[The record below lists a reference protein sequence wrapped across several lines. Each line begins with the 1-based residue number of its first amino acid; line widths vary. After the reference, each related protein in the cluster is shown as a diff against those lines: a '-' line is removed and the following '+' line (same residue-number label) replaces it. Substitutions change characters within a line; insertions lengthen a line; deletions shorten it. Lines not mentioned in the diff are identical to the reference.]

1 MAKSIDER
9 VVSMAFQNDVFE
21 KKAAQTLATL
31 AKLDSS
37 IAKAGA
43 VNGLSQIEAA
53 ANKVTLQQPMS
64 AVEKLRARFSR
75 SGVDAAQGMD
85 QIENAGNRVHLLSP
99 LRALDF
105 LRSKVAQVGQN
116 APPAFNE
123 IERSANQVSMGGLTS
138 ALDNV
143 TQRFS
148 VLQGAASVAL
158 GNISSQAIMRG
169 TSFAKSF
176 ALGPLQQGFGE
187 YQTNL
192 KSIQTIL
199 ANTEGQ
205 RVSGLDATNK
215 ALDELNH
222 YADQTIYN
230 FSEMAKN
237 IGTFTAAGVD
247 LPKSTA
253 SIKGIANLAALSG
266 SSSVQASTAMYQ
278 LSQAIAAGRVSLQD
292 WNSVVNAGMGG
303 AKFQKA
309 LMVTAENMGALKK
322 GAVEID
328 EATGKATVNGTSFR
342 ESIMAKPGQ
351 QSWLS
356 ADVLTKTLEQFTGDM
371 TKAELA
377 AQGFTEEQQKT
388 ILATAKTAKA
398 AATEVKTL
406 PQVFDV
412 AREAIG
418 SGWAKTSQ
426 LIFGDFLEAKKTFTA
441 VSNAINGFINSTSDA
456 RNKLFGDWNKMGG
469 RTVLLEGIKDGFQA
483 IWEVIKP
490 IGAAFRDIFP
500 AQTAEGLLRMTKNFA
515 ALTKALKPS
524 QEIIDGLR
532 RTFRGLF
539 ALVHIGWSVLKGFIG
554 VFTDLLGI
562 AGESGGG
569 FLMFTGSIGDFLVAI
584 DKALTQGGL
593 LTSFFETLS
602 NILEVPLRLI
612 TSVASAI
619 FSLFGGVDTAGA
631 DALSGGMEKI
641 NGAVGPL
648 EQSLNGL
655 KRAWD
660 KLVDIF
666 GDAKELVA
674 PWLETIGNELSQF
687 GSLLGEAIQTTDFDN
702 VMSFLQTG
710 FIGGIFLALKQGIA
724 NFGGIGDTLD
734 GINGVLGGLTGNLEA
749 MQKRLQAE
757 TLKAIAISIG
767 ILAASMFVLAKIDGS
782 SLTKA
787 TTAMAVGMG
796 QLVGAMAILGNVM
809 KGQGKLA
816 LLTMPVI
823 AVSLVGL
830 ATALVILSGAMKIFG
845 TMDWDELAKG
855 LVGVGGGLG
864 AIAASMK
871 FLGPGTAIQGP
882 AILLLA
888 IAMNALALA
897 VKQFASLNWEELAR
911 GLAGVLFSLV
921 ALISPITLLGP
932 SLILTGP
939 GLIAVA
945 FGLNMLAGAVGS
957 FAALDPLKMVTG
969 IGGIILALAGLAGAI
984 ALMPPT
990 TVLQAAGL
998 VVLAVALN
1006 GIAGAIRIMG
1016 AIGIENLIVGLTGMA
1031 GAMLILAVGLT
1042 AMTAAGPGALALM
1055 GAAAAF
1061 AVLGP
1066 ALGFM
1071 GTLDIRTI
1079 ATGLAA
1085 MAATLGVLAVVGA
1098 LAAPGLGALG
1108 IALVPLALAFTVGAV
1123 GALAFAKALQMMAGS
1138 GAKGVGVMVTA
1149 LTAFAAILPKIL
1161 IDFAKGFVETI
1172 GEVAKLA
1179 PKVTEAIWK
1188 ILDQIIQ
1195 VVIQSTPRLAV
1206 ALGILID
1213 SFVMVIGENAPKII
1227 AAGWKLLMDFLGGI
1241 TQNLPQLLV
1250 TVGIIVTQFLTG
1262 LAAQAPKVI
1271 AAGGELIVAYISG
1284 ITSQIPKIVAAA
1296 ARAVVAFLT
1305 AVATR
1310 IGSVVAAGVRLVVSF
1325 LDGIAQNIGKV
1336 YAAGVRVIVS
1346 VLNGISDA
1354 VPRLIDKGVEI
1365 AGKFVRAV
1373 GNGLVRLASV
1383 GANAVIR
1390 FLNALADVIR
1400 EKSPELRAAGWNLAD
1415 AILDGMVDGF
1425 KELGHR
1431 AINAV
1436 TGVMGSLPG
1445 AAKKILGIK
1454 SPSRVFAE
1462 IGRFTMEGLSA
1473 GLQSGAGDPGRVM
1486 EATARDLVR
1495 NAENML
1501 GQLPS
1506 ALDGV
1511 VDADPVIS
1519 PVLDLSAVEKEAQR
1533 LGGMTEVSP
1542 LKPVVSLEH
1551 AAAIADVAAAA
1562 PTPSDNAPT
1571 VLKEVKFEQTIS
1583 SPDKLS
1589 EVEIYR
1595 NTRNFISA
1603 AKSELE
1609 VVP

>member
-1 MAKSIDER
+1 MSKSIDER
-9 VVSMAFQNDVFE
+9 VVSMAFNNDVFE
-21 KKAAQTLATL
+21 KRAAQTLATL

-64 AVEKLRARFSR
+64 AMEKLRARFSR
-75 SGVDAAQGMD
+75 SGADAAQGME
-85 QIENAGNRVHLLSP
+85 QIENAGHRVSLASP

-105 LRSKVAQVGQN
+105 LRNKVAQVGQN

-123 IERSANQVSMGGLTS
+123 IERSANQVSMSGLTS
-138 ALDNV
+138 ALDSV
-143 TQRFS
+143 TNRFS

-158 GNISSQAIMRG
+158 GNITSQAIMRG

-205 RVSGLDATNK
+205 QVSGLDATNK

-351 QSWLS
+351 QSWLT

-426 LIFGDFLEAKKTFTA
+426 LIFGDFMESKKTFTA

-469 RTVLLEGIKDGFQA
+469 RTVLLEGIKDGFEA
-483 IWEVIKP
+483 LWEVIKP

-524 QEIIDGLR
+524 QDIIDGLR

-554 VFTDLLGI
+554 VFADLLGV
-562 AGESGGG
+562 AGESGSG
-569 FLMFTGSIGDFLVAI
+569 FLNITGSIADFLVAV

-593 LTSFFETLS
+593 LTSFFDTLAKV
-602 NILEVPLRLI
+602 LAFPLRLI
-612 TSVASAI
+612 TGVASAV
-619 FSLFGGVDTAGA
+619 FSLFGGVDTSGA
-631 DALSGGMEKI
+631 RALADGMDE
-641 NGAVGPL
+641 VGSAAAPL
-648 EQSLNGL
+648 EQVFTTLRG
-655 KRAWD
+655 AWD
-660 KLVDIF
+660 KLVSIF
-666 GDAKELVA
+666 EDAKNLVS
-674 PWLETIGNELSQF
+674 PWLTQIGDYLSQF
-687 GSLLGEAIQTTDFDN
+687 GSLVLEGFQNANFDQL
-702 VMSFLQTG
+702 MSFLQTG
-710 FIGGIFLALKQGIA
+710 FVGGIFLAIRKGIG
-724 NFGGIGDTLD
+724 NIGGFGDMFGGLNDAFGA
-734 GINGVLGGLTGNLEA
+734 LTGNLEA

-767 ILAASMFVLAKIDGS
+767 ILAASMFVLSKIDAA
-782 SLTKA
+782 SLTRA
-787 TTAMAVGMG
+787 TTAMAIGMG
-796 QLVGAMAILGNVM
+796 QLVAAMALLGNVM

-816 LLTMPVI
+816 LATMPVI
-823 AVSLVGL
+823 AISLVAL
-830 ATALVILSGAMKIFG
+830 STALAILAGSMKIFA
-845 TMDWDELAKG
+845 TMDWEELAKG
-855 LVGVGGGLG
+855 LVGAGGGL
-864 AIAASMK
+864 AVIAAGVK
-871 FLGPGTAIQGP
+871 LLGPGTVIQGP
-882 AILLLA
+882 AVLILAVAL
-888 IAMNALALA
+888 NALALA
-897 VKQFASLNWEELAR
+897 VKQFASLSWEDLAR
-911 GLAGVLFSLV
+911 GLAGVVGSLV

-932 SLILTGP
+932 LLILTGP
-939 GLIAVA
+939 GLVATA

-957 FAALDPLKMVTG
+957 FAALDPVKMMTG
-969 IGGIILALAGLAGAI
+969 IGGIIFALGGLAGAI

-990 TVLQAAGL
+990 MIAQAAGL

-1006 GIAGAIRIMG
+1006 GIAGAIKIMG

-1042 AMTAAGPGALALM
+1042 AMAAAGPGALALI

-1066 ALGFM
+1066 AIGFL
-1071 GTLDIRTI
+1071 GTLNIRTI
-1079 ATGLAA
+1079 AVGLAA

-1098 LAAPGLGALG
+1098 VAAPGISALG
-1108 IALVPLALAFTVGAV
+1108 LALVPLAAAFAIGAL
-1123 GALAFAKALQMMAGS
+1123 GALAFAKALQLMAGS
-1138 GAKGVGVMVTA
+1138 GAKGIGVMVTA
-1149 LTAFAAILPKIL
+1149 LTAFVAILPKIL
-1161 IDFAKGFVETI
+1161 VDFAKGVVETAA
-1172 GEVAKLA
+1172 EVVKLLGPVTDALVKLLDKIIEVVIKSAPKLA
-1179 PKVTEAIWK
+1179 IAIGVLISS
-1188 ILDQIIQ
+1188 ILTVLVQN
-1195 VVIQSTPRLAV
+1195 
-1206 ALGILID
+1206 G
-1213 SFVMVIGENAPKII
+1213 PKIME
-1227 AAGWKLLMDFLGGI
+1227 AGWKLLLTFLSGI
-1241 TQNLPQLLV
+1241 DNHVSDIATR
-1250 TVGIIVTQFLTG
+1250 VGSIVTKWLEG
-1262 LAAQAPKVI
+1262 LAAQAPRIVSSGIGFIVSFLNGIASRIADVI
-1271 AAGGELIVAYISG
+1271 AAGAKVIFSYLSG
-1284 ITSQIPKIVAAA
+1284 IAQQIPNVI
-1296 ARAVVAFLT
+1296 
-1305 AVATR
+1305 
-1310 IGSVVAAGVRLVVSF
+1310 AAGVKISLAVLKGLGQAAGQILTAGVQFVAHILS
-1325 LDGIAQNIGKV
+1325 GIASNVGKV
-1336 YAAGVRVIVS
+1336 VV
-1346 VLNGISDA
+1346 
-1354 VPRLIDKGVEI
+1354 KGVEI
-1365 AGKFVRAV
+1365 AGKFVRGLAS
-1373 GNGLVRLASV
+1373 GLVRLGRV
-1383 GANAVIR
+1383 GADAIID
-1390 FLNALADVIR
+1390 FLNGTAETIR
-1400 EKSPELRAAGWNLAD
+1400 TKGPEIRKAGWNLAS
-1415 AILDGMVDGF
+1415 AIVDGMVQGF
-1425 KELGHR
+1425 EELGWKAVKGVEGIITALPKK
-1431 AINAV
+1431 AIK
-1436 TGVMGSLPG
+1436 L
-1445 AAKKILGIK
+1445 LGIH
-1454 SPSRVFAE
+1454 SPSRVFAN
-1462 IGRFTMEGLSA
+1462 IGRNTMA
-1473 GLQSGAGDPGRVM
+1473 GLTVGIRRTAGNPGRVL
-1486 EATARDLVR
+1486 EATTKDLVR
-1495 NAENML
+1495 NAESML
-1501 GQLPS
+1501 SQLPS
-1506 ALDGV
+1506 ALSGAMEV
-1511 VDADPVIS
+1511 DPVIS
-1519 PVLDLSAVEKEAQR
+1519 PVLDLSAVEKEAKR
-1533 LGGMTEVSP
+1533 LGGLTEVSP
-1542 LKPVVSLEH
+1542 LKPLASLEH
-1551 AAAIADVAAAA
+1551 AAAISDVASAAS
-1562 PTPSDNAPT
+1562 TPSDNVPT

-1589 EVEIYR
+1589 EVEVYR
-1595 NTRNFISA
+1595 NTRNLISA

-1609 VVP
+1609 VAS